1 MNSKTFSVSTIL
13 LTLCL
18 SYTQLVAAPVFVEGE
33 LLVKWRDGPDSHAAA
48 LGNSVIG
55 STVKRNFN
63 AIGWQHVQLPPAMS
77 VRDGIAAYQALGT
90 VLAVEPDGSIE
101 PIPPPKDG
109 SADVP
114 PAVSGVAPDAP
125 TSDNRSG
132 KQSERRGLRRDTE
145 DSPPAAGPPQPSP
158 PLPPSDLIPNDT
170 MFSQQWYLRK
180 IGATNAWAITAG
192 SSNIVVAIFDS
203 GVDYTHPDLA
213 ANMWR
218 NPGETGLDDQGRG
231 KAKNGI
237 DDDGNGYVD
246 DVYGIDAVNGTG
258 DPMDTGILN
267 PNLSYHGTFIAGI
280 IGAVGN
286 NRQGITGLNWS
297 VQIMAI
303 RRTGGLESADP
314 LLTDRIIWSRILAA
328 WDYVIQMKR
337 RGVNIRVANHSYG
350 GSSSESAAVR
360 DAFNAAGSEGILSVF
375 AALNS
380 AVNSDLDSS
389 FQILYN
395 FSSGINVAAS
405 TESDMLADFSN
416 YGKSTVDIAAPGINM
431 TSTGKGASYVS
442 GASGTS
448 FACPLV
454 AGAAALL
461 LAVNPNLTVDQLKA
475 ALFGSVDQPAALRG
489 KVVTNG
495 RLNVERALQY
505 LTNGNPPA
513 IVITALPNRQ
523 WTPTNAPI
531 QVTFNRPMNRATV
544 ENAFVIKPS
553 VSGAFEWSVDNRS
566 FSYLHDAPFD
576 ATTNYTV
583 RILGTAQDDVGGA
596 FDGNFNRAPEGSP
609 KDDFVSTFR
618 CRDPNDDFANAQ
630 WLTGASGSV
639 EGSDRYATTELDEPG
654 SAGYHASV
662 WYRWTPPEPGGW
674 FTFDLTSG
682 TAFDSL
688 LAVYNGDQLDRVVAV
703 ASNDNYGGKTS
714 SRVSLAAAAPTN
726 YSVVVAG
733 KGSIELIRAGNFKLA
748 WYPTPPPGFTGT
760 QFSPIGGVPGTR
772 VTLTGT
778 NFTGA
783 GTVLFNGASASF
795 TNALT
800 NNLDLR
806 ITAIVPPDAISGP
819 ITIVTPH
826 GSVTSTALFQ
836 VLPPP
841 LRITPASTS
850 QLIVRWGSTSTE
862 FLLESSEQ
870 IQGAIWVAVPEKLVI
885 EKEGSRVT
893 IATTPTTRFLRL
905 RKTGP

>member
-1 MNSKTFSVSTIL
+1 MNSNSHLVSIIL
-13 LTLCL
+13 LTLRL
-18 SYTQLVAAPVFVEGE
+18 SCPQLQAAPGYAESE
-33 LLVKWRDGPDSHAAA
+33 LLVKWQDGPGSYAAA
-48 LGNSVIG
+48 VGNAAIG

-77 VRDGIAAYQALGT
+77 VRNGIEAYQALGT
-90 VLAVEPDGSIE
+90 VLAVEPDGILE

-109 SADVP
+109 SAGVP
-114 PAVSGVAPDAP
+114 PAVSGVALDAP
-125 TSDNRSG
+125 TSDIKSAE
-132 KQSERRGLRRDTE
+132 QSERRSLRRDAE
-145 DSPPAAGPPQPSP
+145 DSPRAAGAAQPPP
-158 PLPPSDLIPNDT
+158 PLPPPGLIPNDP

-180 IGATNAWAITAG
+180 IGATNVWAITAG

-218 NPGETGLDDQGRG
+218 NPGETGLDDQGRD
-231 KAKNGI
+231 KATNGI
-237 DDDGNGYVD
+237 DDDGNNYVD

-258 DPMDTGILN
+258 DPMDTGISN
-267 PNLSYHGTFIAGI
+267 PNLFYHGTFVAGI

-314 LLTDRIIWSRILAA
+314 LLTDRIFWSRILAA

-350 GSSSESAAVR
+350 GSTSESAAVR

-375 AALNS
+375 AASNS
-380 AVNSDLDSS
+380 AVNTDLNSY

-431 TSTGKGASYVS
+431 TSTGKGTSYVS
-442 GASGTS
+442 GAFGTS

-489 KVVTNG
+489 KDVTNG
-495 RLNVERALQY
+495 RLNVEHALQY

-544 ENAFVIKPS
+544 ENAFVITPS
-553 VSGAFEWSVDNRS
+553 VSGTFEWSVDNRS

-596 FDGNFNRAPEGSP
+596 LDGNFNRTPEGSP
-609 KDDFVSTFR
+609 TDDFVSTFR

-662 WYRWTPPEPGGW
+662 WYRWMPPEPGGW

-688 LAVYNGDQLDRVVAV
+688 LAVYTGDRLDRLVAV
-703 ASNDNYGGKTS
+703 ASNDNYGGKSS
-714 SRVSLAAAAPTN
+714 SRVSLAAAAATN

-733 KGSIELIRAGNFKLA
+733 KSSIELIRAGNFKLA
-748 WYPTPPPGFTGT
+748 WYPTPTPRFAGT
-760 QFSPIGGVPGTR
+760 QFSPASGMPGSK
-772 VTLTGT
+772 VALTGT

-783 GTVLFNGASASF
+783 TSILFNGASGTF
-795 TNALT
+795 TKALT

-806 ITAIVPPDAISGP
+806 ITAIVPPDAMSGP

-826 GSVTSTALFQ
+826 GSATSTVSFQ

-841 LRITPASTS
+841 LTIRLTGASGLEIAWPATSPEFVLETSEGLSANSWTPVTQAPRIEIGQSKLALPA
-850 QLIVRWGSTSTE
+850 
-862 FLLESSEQ
+862 
-870 IQGAIWVAVPEKLVI
+870 
-885 EKEGSRVT
+885 
-893 IATTPTTRFLRL
+893 PTGRRFFRL
-905 RKTGP
+905 RTK